1 MSQIPIIGQ
10 KPQLPPVVITG
21 GFLPGSDKVFLQYA
35 PIGIMEIEEAERIVE
50 GLTVAIQVAKQQRAA
65 VAAVQGNGTG
75 GGVSVS

>member
-35 PIGIMEIEEAERIVE
+35 PVGVMEIEEAERLVD

-65 VAAVQGNGTG
+65 MAAAVQANGSG
-75 GGVSVS
+75 GHPV

>member
-1 MSQIPIIGQ
+1 VSQIPIIGQ

-35 PIGIMEIEEAERIVE
+35 PVGVMEIEQAERLVD

-65 VAAVQGNGTG
+65 LAAVAQSNGTSG
-75 GGVSVS
+75 